1 MSDAAVPYEIGLY
14 EDLADPDEAAAYLN
28 AALEDGD
35 QEVFLLALRHVTEA
49 RGMSQVARQARL
61 NRESL
66 YRMLSPTGNPQLASL
81 NALLRTVGLRLAVEV
96 EQRQPA
102 GVGIGEAPVAYEV
115 GGVSYQTSD
124 VAESDHA

>member
-1 MSDAAVPYEIGLY
+1 MSDAAVSYEIGLY

-28 AALEDGD
+28 AALKDGD

-49 RGMSQVARQARL
+49 RGMSQIARQSRL

-66 YRMLSPTGNPQLASL
+66 YRMLSPSGNPQLASL

-96 EQRQPA
+96 EQGQPI
-102 GVGIGEAPVAYEV
+102 GVGIGEALAEYEV
-115 GGVSYQTSD
+115 VGD
-124 VAESDHA
+124 